1 MLFRMLLGRTA
12 IAGKATVNPAR
23 SYLVG
28 KKLRKKIPKK
38 PLKESSM
45 TAHHKP
51 LKIGEVEVRPGQ
63 RVTVDLP
70 VARLYTDTSLSMPV
84 KVIRGRRAG
93 PVLFISA
100 AIHGDELN
108 GVEIIR
114 RLLKR
119 PSIKSLR
126 GTVIAVP
133 IVNVHGFLDQSRYLP
148 DRRDLNRS
156 FPGSPKGSIAA
167 RLANT
172 FLKEVVL
179 KSDFGIDLHT
189 GAIDRSN
196 LPQIRA
202 NLDDPA
208 VTELA
213 QAFGAP
219 VIVNANM
226 REGSL
231 RACAAGH
238 GIPVMIYE
246 AGEALR
252 FDEVCIRAGIRGILQ
267 VMRKLDMLP
276 AGPPENHQ
284 SGRDGP
290 LHQLGARPVQR
301 HRHRLGR
308 TGQPGQGKRPPGADQ
323 RSAGRPR
330 GGRAGSV
337 RWYSDRLQPPAPGAR
352 GRCAVSCCR
361 LPQRWTRGERGGR
374 IRHHS

>member
-1 MLFRMLLGRTA
+1 MA
-12 IAGKATVNPAR
+12 
-23 SYLVG
+23 
-28 KKLRKKIPKK
+28 
-38 PLKESSM
+38 
-45 TAHHKP
+45 AHHKP

-70 VARLYTDTSLSMPV
+70 VARLYTDTSLNMLV

-219 VIVNANM
+219 VIVNASM

-276 AGPPENHQ
+276 PGRGKSISHAVMARSTNWVRAPS
-284 SGRDGP
+284 SGI
-290 LHQLGARPVQR
+290 V
-301 HRHRLGR
+301 
-308 TGQPGQGKRPPGADQ
+308 T
-323 RSAGRPR
+323 
-330 GGRAGSV
+330 GSV
-337 RWYSDRLQPPAPGAR
+337 ALGSRVKENDRLALISDPLGDRVDPVLAPFDGIVI
-352 GRCAVSCCR
+352 GCSR
-361 LPQRWTRGERGGR
+361 LPLAHEGDALFHLAAFRSVGKAENAVEEFATIHDPALRRTVE
-374 IRHHS
+374 SNLLET